1 MRPDS
6 QQSLDRSRSAGHMVR
21 GAVAA
26 FALTGAVAVDSY
38 MTSPSSTE
46 RPSDTEVSVMDQSF
60 LKNVLRFD
68 GKKGFA
74 NALWSCWLKVSGSI
88 QAPQGQS
95 PDSVVGA
102 QVELWNKYN
111 PVDVKTLEAKSPL
124 GFREGK
130 PNAVF
135 VGSGIAEA
143 DVYGNNDPKC
153 GRDEDCDKTT
163 LVFKEKNGSGKTV
176 ESHPICDKNG
186 EVPCY
191 YSFVWTS
198 ERPLDISPTLQPTVE
213 VTPTAT
219 LQPTP
224 TPPACVNV
232 GQALERCD

>member
-6 QQSLDRSRSAGHMVR
+6 QQTFERSRSATNIAR

-26 FALTGAVAVDSY
+26 LALTGAVAVDGY
-38 MTSPSSTE
+38 MS
-46 RPSDTEVSVMDQSF
+46 RPSQPETSIDSQLSVMDPSF
-60 LKNVLRFD
+60 MESVLRFD
-68 GKKGFA
+68 SKKGFA
-74 NALWSCWLKVSGSI
+74 KALWSCWLKVSGSI

-111 PVDVKTLEAKSPL
+111 PADVKTLEAKSPL

-135 VGSGIAEA
+135 VGSGNAEA

-163 LVFKEKNGSGKTV
+163 LVFKERNGSGKTV
-176 ESHPICDKNG
+176 ESHPICDKDG

-224 TPPACVNV
+224 TPPTCVNV